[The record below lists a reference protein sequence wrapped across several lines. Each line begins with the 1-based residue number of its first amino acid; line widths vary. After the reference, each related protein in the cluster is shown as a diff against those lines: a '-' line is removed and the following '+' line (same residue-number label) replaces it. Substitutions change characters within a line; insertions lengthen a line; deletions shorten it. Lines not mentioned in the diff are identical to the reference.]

1 MGIQDRLAEI
11 QEAIGTHAGDRPV
24 TLVAVS
30 KYATVEQMMEAYDA
44 GVRHFGENKVQDAL
58 AKMEQFSPEIA
69 QTIHWHFIGNLQA
82 NKVKKTVGRFEWIHA
97 IDSVK
102 LAEAVSRHNVAAG
115 RVQKVLLQ
123 INLSEDP
130 SRHGFLKDAVT
141 AALAEMMSFKGIAM
155 RGLMGMAPAGAS
167 LDGDSQ
173 ALKGV
178 FCGLRD
184 LRNRLQGDCE
194 IDLPELSMGMSH
206 DFTHA
211 LSCGATIIRIGN
223 YLFKN

>member
-11 QEAIGTHAGDRPV
+11 QAAIRVHAGERPV

-30 KYATVEQMMEAYDA
+30 KYATVEQVVEAYQA
-44 GVRHFGENKVQDAL
+44 GLRHFGENKVQDAL
-58 AKMEQFSPEIA
+58 AKMEQLPPEISSH
-69 QTIHWHFIGNLQA
+69 IHWHFIGSLQA
-82 NKVKKTVGRFEWIHA
+82 NKVKKTVGRFEYLHT

-102 LAEAVSRHNVAAG
+102 LAEAVSRNNAAQG
-115 RVQKVLLQ
+115 TVQKVLLQ
-123 INLSEDP
+123 INLSDDP
-130 SRHGFLKDAVT
+130 TRHGFLADAVT
-141 AALAEMMSFKGIAM
+141 NALREMLSFEGISV
-155 RGLMGMAPAGAS
+155 RGLMGMAPSQAS
-167 LDGDSQ
+167 LDGDEQ
-173 ALKGV
+173 TLRRV

-184 LRNRLQGDCE
+184 MRDRLQGDCE

>member
-11 QEAIGTHAGDRPV
+11 QAAIRTHAGERPV

-30 KYATVEQMMEAYDA
+30 KYATVAQMMEAYEA

-58 AKMEQFSPEIA
+58 AKMEQFSPEILKN
-69 QTIHWHFIGNLQA
+69 IHWHFIGSLQA
-82 NKVKKTVGRFEWIHA
+82 NKVKKTVGRFKWIHA
-97 IDSVK
+97 IDSVR
-102 LAEAVSRHNVAAG
+102 LAEAVSRHNLAQGA
-115 RVQKVLLQ
+115 VQQVLLQ

-130 SRHGFLKDAVT
+130 ARHGFLRDQVTDALT
-141 AALAEMMSFKGIAM
+141 EMMSFKGIAV
-155 RGLMGMAPAGAS
+155 RGLMGMAPPEAS
-167 LDGDSQ
+167 LDGDEQ
-173 ALKGV
+173 ALKDV

-184 LRNRLQGDCE
+184 MRDRLQGDCE

>member
-1 MGIQDRLAEI
+1 MGIQNRLAEI
-11 QEAIGTHAGDRPV
+11 QEAIRTHAGDRPV

-30 KYATVEQMMEAYDA
+30 KYASIGQMLEAYEA
-44 GVRHFGENKVQDAL
+44 GIRHFGENKVQDAL
-58 AKMEQFSPEIA
+58 AKMEQFPPDMA
-69 QTIHWHFIGNLQA
+69 RNIHWHFIGSLQA

-102 LAEAVSRHNVAAG
+102 LAEAVSRHNLAAG
-115 RVQKVLLQ
+115 SVQKVLLQ
-123 INLSEDP
+123 INLSDDP
-130 SRHGFLKDAVT
+130 ARHGFLKEQVT
-141 AALAEMMSFKGIAM
+141 AALGEMMSFKGIAV
-155 RGLMGMAPAGAS
+155 RGLMGMAPAEAS

-184 LRNRLQGDCE
+184 MRDRLQGDCE

-206 DFTHA
+206 DFTPA